1 MPLYEYRCRRCR
13 RRFTKLFRSIATAGD
28 PGPCPHCGGTEVDR
42 LLSRIVVQRRH
53 PERSEPLDRVEWSN
67 EEPEASEFPTS
78 WEDDEGGELPEL
90 PDTDDPR
97 ELARWTRE
105 MSALA
110 GEPLDPA
117 LERALWDLERGEDPD
132 RVLERLDEETLLA
145 DTAEEDGSSTLEQ
158 VD

>member
-78 WEDDEGGELPEL
+78 WGGRRKAVSCRNCRIRIIPGN
-90 PDTDDPR
+90 
-97 ELARWTRE
+97 
-105 MSALA
+105 SHA
-110 GEPLDPA
+110 G
-117 LERALWDLERGEDPD
+117 RG
-132 RVLERLDEETLLA
+132 R
-145 DTAEEDGSSTLEQ
+145 
-158 VD
+158 

>member
-1 MPLYEYRCRRCR
+1 
-13 RRFTKLFRSIATAGD
+13 
-28 PGPCPHCGGTEVDR
+28 
-42 LLSRIVVQRRH
+42 
-53 PERSEPLDRVEWSN
+53 
-67 EEPEASEFPTS
+67 
-78 WEDDEGGELPEL
+78 
-90 PDTDDPR
+90 
-97 ELARWTRE
+97 

-117 LERALWDLERGEDPD
+117 LERALRDLERGEDPD

>member
-1 MPLYEYRCRRCR
+1 
-13 RRFTKLFRSIATAGD
+13 
-28 PGPCPHCGGTEVDR
+28 

-53 PERSEPLDRVEWSN
+53 PERSEPLDRVEWSD

-78 WEDDEGGELPEL
+78 WEDDEDGELPEL
-90 PDTDDPR
+90 PDMDDPR

-117 LERALWDLERGEDPD
+117 LERALRDLERGEDPD

-145 DTAEEDGSSTLEQ
+145 DTAEEEGSSTSEE